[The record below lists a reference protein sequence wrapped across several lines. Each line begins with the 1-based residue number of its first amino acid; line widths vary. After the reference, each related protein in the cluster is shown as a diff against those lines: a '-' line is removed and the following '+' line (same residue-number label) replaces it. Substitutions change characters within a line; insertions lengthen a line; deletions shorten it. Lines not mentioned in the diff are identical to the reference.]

1 MSAVEDLANAL
12 GMVLGKLAES
22 AEHFNMALVAWEE
35 GSAGLAVLHGTN
47 DVEAQQVLANHGIGR
62 DQLIQA
68 REVLGR
74 CSEQIRNYGSSIG
87 ANPAPTTGAISRG
100 TGARE
105 GHPESRQGAY
115 DHRPE
120 RAFRSA
126 PAHNVPPT
134 PPSTATRASGRL
146 ISTVVT

>member
-68 REVLGR
+68 REMLGL

-87 ANPAPTTGAISRG
+87 ANPAPTTGAI
-100 TGARE
+100 
-105 GHPESRQGAY
+105 P
-115 DHRPE
+115 
-120 RAFRSA
+120 RSA
-126 PAHNVPPT
+126 GSKPD
-134 PPSTATRASGRL
+134 TRARGVELGLAKGIRTLNQRSPAT
-146 ISTVVT
+146 SKHSSSHA